1 MAVLTGACDDAALLV
16 LGAPGRWRRRPD
28 VGRLLRRTP
37 CAVAVVG
44 CATVTPATCVVV
56 GIDAARGTTDCTGRA
71 LATAAAL
78 ADELDCAR
86 GVRVVASGL
95 TPSARSR
102 VIAVLRAAAPGCRTE
117 VVDARGTVTDELLHV
132 GDAAAVVAP
141 RSLLRSPW
149 RRSADRAL
157 LRRTDC
163 PVLLT

>member
-16 LGAPGRWRRRPD
+16 LGAPGRWRRGPD
-28 VGRLLRRTP
+28 TARLLRRTP

-56 GIDAARGTTDCTGRA
+56 GIDAAHGTTDCTGRA
-71 LATAAAL
+71 LAAAAAL
-78 ADELDCAR
+78 AEELDCAR
-86 GVRVVASGL
+86 GVCVVAAGL

-102 VIAVLRAAAPGCRTE
+102 VVAALRAAAPGCRTE
-117 VVDARGTVTDELLHV
+117 VVDARRTVTDELLRT

-141 RSLLRSPW
+141 HSLLRSPW
-149 RRSADRAL
+149 RRGAGWAL